1 MATAAVPYR
10 TRYLGEQS
18 AAGEHD
24 FSCHADDRI
33 HAEDCECWCH
43 GAAAAGFSECSL
55 LADREPAL
63 VVPLTRGHEAF
74 ISPGKAELVAAYKW
88 SAQRRDNGL
97 WYAIAYVVG
106 SARGGKP
113 SRYVYM
119 HALVSGG
126 QRVDHRDRNGLNNT
140 DANLRAATTVQ
151 NGGNTGKRS
160 GTSSRYKGVTYVAR
174 TGRWAAQLHH
184 LGRKTHLGY
193 HATEEEA
200 ARVYDDA
207 AVRHFGEFACTNVM
221 LGLLPAGEDGG

>member
-1 MATAAVPYR
+1 MDRVYECDGRPHEVSERTAV
-10 TRYLGEQS
+10 
-18 AAGEHD
+18 
-24 FSCHADDRI
+24 FVF
-33 HAEDCECWCH
+33 AECC
-43 GAAAAGFSECSL
+43 L

-113 SRYVYM
+113 GRYVYM

-207 AVRHFGEFACTNVM
+207 AVRQFGEFARTNVM
-221 LGLLPAGEDGG
+221 LGLLPARKGGG